1 MWEIRVIREETAAIP
16 EEQAAEAQEAAAA
29 EIPEAETATIQ
40 AGTAVREDQAAT
52 VPAAAVTRAA
62 QAIRA
67 ADHLVQAETE
77 QAQIP
82 EELPEMAAAPGTPG
96 AAAPAVVQAA
106 VPEDQ
111 AAVPAAAPEDLAA
124 DLAVLVLEALAA
136 ETDHIQ
142 KEPMLPAYE
151 QYPAISIS
159 HPA

>member
-1 MWEIRVIREETAAIP
+1 MAAAPGTRGI
-16 EEQAAEAQEAAAA
+16 AEAREAVLERGWQMA
-29 EIPEAETATIQ
+29 
-40 AGTAVREDQAAT
+40 
-52 VPAAAVTRAA
+52 RA
-62 QAIRA
+62 
-67 ADHLVQAETE
+67 
-77 QAQIP
+77 
-82 EELPEMAAAPGTPG
+82 AAAPGTPG

-136 ETDHIQ
+136 EADHIQ